1 MTTNFDITIVGA
13 GVIGLAVGAT
23 LAKLGKQ
30 VLILESRETLGQ
42 ETSSR
47 NSGVIHAGIY
57 YKKNSLKARTCLRG
71 KELLYRHLKKHKIS
85 HNQLGKYIIANMK
98 ESGKLEDLLDKG
110 FANGVTD
117 LKLFNKLE
125 LANKIPDI
133 NADLGIYS
141 PSSGILDVHGYM
153 HSLLGELRD
162 HGGDLAVFSKF
173 TSAKKIN
180 GNSQQWDVSVD
191 FGAERKVDKQT
202 VNIKT
207 NFVINAAGLC
217 AEQVARKIDPMPEHL
232 IPSTHFTKGNYFL
245 VRGKCP
251 FKNLIYPLPEQG
263 GLGIHLTLDLGGQTL
278 LGPDVEPISS
288 SAVQKNLIDDKL
300 EFNYAVE
307 DKRKSAFYDSVKT
320 WWPDLERDQLQSA
333 YSGVRP
339 KLNNIAEPPAD
350 FVLQR
355 PSDNNIS
362 GLYNLFG
369 IESPGITASLAVA
382 EIIAEDIKHY

>member
-71 KELLYRHLKKHKIS
+71 KELLYRYLKKHKIS
-85 HNQLGKYIIANMK
+85 HNQLGKYIIANIK

-153 HSLLGELRD
+153 HSLLGELRTTEE
-162 HGGDLAVFSKF
+162 
-173 TSAKKIN
+173 TSLSLVNLRVQKKIN
-180 GNSQQWDVSVD
+180 GNFQQWDVSVD
-191 FGAERKVDKQT
+191 FGTERKVDKQT

-245 VRGKCP
+245 VR
-251 FKNLIYPLPEQG
+251 
-263 GLGIHLTLDLGGQTL
+263 
-278 LGPDVEPISS
+278 
-288 SAVQKNLIDDKL
+288 
-300 EFNYAVE
+300 
-307 DKRKSAFYDSVKT
+307 
-320 WWPDLERDQLQSA
+320 
-333 YSGVRP
+333 
-339 KLNNIAEPPAD
+339 
-350 FVLQR
+350 
-355 PSDNNIS
+355 
-362 GLYNLFG
+362 
-369 IESPGITASLAVA
+369 
-382 EIIAEDIKHY
+382 